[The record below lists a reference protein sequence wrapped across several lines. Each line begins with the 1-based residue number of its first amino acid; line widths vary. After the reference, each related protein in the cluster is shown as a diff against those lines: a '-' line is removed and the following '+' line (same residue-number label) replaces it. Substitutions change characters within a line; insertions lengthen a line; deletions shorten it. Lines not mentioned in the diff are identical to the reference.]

1 MAELTDTGEVIRLRA
16 SIAMKER
23 LLLPALKGLPC
34 MRRVKVLP
42 TMNVDITEV
51 QLECSRDGGDR
62 GDPQT
67 QLFRLLCALDA
78 PLRTL
83 TTQQDT
89 LEEVFLRATSEDDAA
104 MANRR

>member
-1 MAELTDTGEVIRLRA
+1 MAELTNTGDVIRLRA

-34 MRRVKVLP
+34 VRRVKVLP

-51 QLECSRDGGDR
+51 QLECTRDGSQR
-62 GDPQT
+62 GEPQA
-67 QLFRLLCALDA
+67 QLFRLLCGLDA
-78 PLRTL
+78 PLRML
-83 TTQQDT
+83 MQQQDT

-104 MANRR
+104 ATNGR